1 MKIHI
6 VKKGD
11 TLFELSK
18 KYNVP
23 LQKLIDA
30 NPQITNPDVLNVG
43 DKVKIPA
50 EAVPIGGGTGK
61 MYKHV
66 VKQGDT
72 LWKLAKAWGLSLQ
85 TLIAANPQL
94 KDPNELTV
102 GEIVNIPAGAGAGP
116 IGDGHGNPNPNPNP
130 ENIGTLPA
138 QTGKKSTAPIAG
150 MAGKK
155 STAPIAGV
163 ETPPKANIAPEA
175 VQPEPVPKEAPK
187 EEVPKTLPIQAEQPK
202 TVPMEIKI
210 EVEQIQYE
218 TTNLQPV
225 KIEPIMHEPIKYE
238 PPKFEPIH
246 YEPAKYE
253 PIAYTPMKPEPT
265 SLAPISYEPMK
276 PEPTS
281 LAPISY
287 EPMKPE
293 PTSLAPISYEPMKP
307 EPTSLAPISYEP
319 MKTEP
324 TSLAPISYEPMKS
337 EPYSYGPV
345 SPAAYEPMKSEP
357 QAYSPLTAQYPMAEQ
372 PEYANPYYPQ
382 YQPLQ
387 PTSVL
392 PSMVYPTQSPCGC
405 SGTVPYTYQQPESYH
420 PFYQYNVPAEPVSS
434 YNVPSSPQVQAA
446 MGHIPE
452 GEYPG
457 ISNAN
462 APMYPMPE
470 VGGITS
476 PAEHMG
482 NPMLNAHHYPS
493 SEPQYVSPESYGMP
507 PYTQGAAWHHGP
519 GYLPYYGSPMPAYP
533 TAVSPLSQAPSMPGY
548 PYPAPFTQGLSM
560 GSEPL
565 KGEVSPLENMQGY
578 LPRDG
583 QTAEIQTD
591 AEPTGT
597 SEAPQTRP
605 AKDVKI
611 SGGPD
616 SIKPRKKQSK
626 SSTGGAGKKARS
638 GKHKSSG
645 RRNPWINA

>member
-23 LQKLIDA
+23 LQKLIEA
-30 NPQITNPDVLNVG
+30 NPQIANPDMLNVG
-43 DKVKIPA
+43 EKVKIPA
-50 EAVPIGGGTGK
+50 EAVPIGGETGK

-85 TLIAANPQL
+85 ALIAANPQL

-102 GEIVNIPAGAGAGP
+102 GEIVHIPAGAGPVG
-116 IGDGHGNPNPNPNP
+116 GEHGNPHPNPHPNP
-130 ENIGTLPA
+130 ENIGTMPA

-175 VQPEPVPKEAPK
+175 VQPKPVPKEAPK
-187 EEVPKTLPIQAEQPK
+187 EEVPKALPIQEQPK

-218 TTNLQPV
+218 TTKLQPT

-253 PIAYTPMKPEPT
+253 PIAYT
-265 SLAPISYEPMK
+265 
-276 PEPTS
+276 
-281 LAPISY
+281 
-287 EPMKPE
+287 
-293 PTSLAPISYEPMKP
+293 
-307 EPTSLAPISYEP
+307 P

-357 QAYSPLTAQYPMAEQ
+357 QAYAPLTMGQQ
-372 PEYANPYYPQ
+372 PEYASPYYPQ

-387 PTSVL
+387 PTSIL
-392 PSMVYPTQSPCGC
+392 PAMVYPTQSPCGC
-405 SGTVPYTYQQPESYH
+405 SGNVPTYQQPESYH
-420 PFYQYNVPAEPVSS
+420 PFYQYNIPAEAVSS
-434 YNVPSSPQVQAA
+434 SNVPQFPQVQGA

-457 ISNAN
+457 LSNAGV
-462 APMYPMPE
+462 PMYPMPE

-482 NPMLNAHHYPS
+482 YPMLNAHHYPS
-493 SEPQYVSPESYGMP
+493 SGPQYVSPESYGKP
-507 PYTQGAAWHHGP
+507 SYTQGAAWHHGP
-519 GYLPYYGSPMPAYP
+519 GYPPYYGSPMSAYP
-533 TAVSPLSQAPSMPGY
+533 TAVSPLAQAPSMPGY
-548 PYPAPFTQGLSM
+548 PYPTPFTQGLFM

-578 LPRDG
+578 LPREE
-583 QTAEIQTD
+583 QTAEIH
-591 AEPTGT
+591 AESKPAGT
-597 SEAPQTRP
+597 PEAPQAIS
-605 AKDVKI
+605 AKDVNI

-616 SIKPRKKQSK
+616 SIKTRKKQGK
-626 SSTGGAGKKARS
+626 ASSTGGAGKKARS
-638 GKHKSSG
+638 GKHKTSG